1 MQKHRSV
8 QIRPS
13 NESAEPSSGTKASF
27 KNWMPA
33 DTPVDVTDAG
43 SVFIDNTG
51 PFVAGS
57 FQRFT
62 LTYVAGRY
70 GIDDSGC
77 IKICY
82 RFASDMG
89 RPQFTDPSAPNWV
102 GVTASNGAVLDVRFD
117 TKQNTRPWDR
127 TIYIK
132 VVAGFMK
139 EGDSIVVCFGTDPRG
154 PGIRMQTFV
163 DPEFCFRVLADPIA
177 TYTFVDVPGVSFMPI
192 ISGRARRWHAV
203 LPTCR
208 AVGDKITL
216 KIRADDIWGN
226 PTGDTGLNE
235 IELVGTAGLEGVPD
249 RIKLDGGLAVEVGG
263 LTAEKAGNVSV
274 DVIAN
279 GARLCRSNAL
289 VIKDKLAL
297 RPYWGDLH
305 AQSGETI
312 GSGSARAYF
321 EYARN
326 CAFLDAVGHQGN
338 DFQITGEFWTTLN
351 SLMREWNE
359 PGRFVTI
366 PGYEWS
372 GNTALGGDRNVF
384 YRTEEKPIRRSSH
397 ALVPDRSDIDT
408 DCWDAHALFAALEP
422 DYPDTI
428 VWAHCGGRYADIKYA
443 HHHALE
449 RSVEIHSSW
458 GTFEWLAADAFES
471 GYRVGIVGNSDG
483 HKGRPGSE
491 PPGAS
496 LFGALG
502 GLTCYWLKELS
513 RDEMFLAMQARH
525 HYGTTG
531 ARVHLF
537 TEVGF
542 DAPVTVWTDDPRIPD
557 ARHDKASI
565 AIMGDIVSDAP
576 SGVEFSFSVES
587 ESAILSLQIRRGME
601 ILETIRPNGELPL
614 GNRYHI
620 EWSGAEYRGRA
631 RQTVWDGSLKVSG
644 ASIVGFEAINF
655 FNPDRPLKRVSD
667 TELAWSS
674 ITTGNFAGVDLM
686 LSGPNASI
694 EITTPY
700 GTFQHDLALVPHEP
714 VVHRLGKLDR
724 ELRIARQP
732 DQYGVRAVNLTRAI
746 DLVVGDNPIWI
757 CTTFADGHQA
767 WSSPIYLLC
776 ST

>member
-1 MQKHRSV
+1 MQKHNSA
-8 QIRPS
+8 QSRPS
-13 NESAEPSSGTKASF
+13 TEPAEISSSDKPSF
-27 KNWMPA
+27 ENWMPEV
-33 DTPVDVTDAG
+33 TPVDVADAG

-51 PFVAGS
+51 PFAAGS

-77 IKICY
+77 IKVCY

-89 RPQFTDPSAPNWV
+89 RPQFTDPGAPNWV

-117 TKQNTRPWDR
+117 YKQNTRPWDR

-139 EGDSIVVCFGTDPRG
+139 EGDRIVVSFGTDPRG

-177 TYTFVDVPGVSFMPI
+177 TYTFVDVPGVPFMPI
-192 ISGRARRWHAV
+192 IPGRAHRWHAV

-208 AVGDKITL
+208 AIGDDVTL

-226 PTGDTGLNE
+226 PTGDTPFQE
-235 IELVGTAGLEGVPD
+235 IELAGSGGLEGIPA
-249 RIKLDGGLAVEVGG
+249 RIKLDGSLAVEVGG
-263 LTAEKAGNVSV
+263 LTVTKVGNISV
-274 DVIAN
+274 DVIAK
-279 GARLCRSNAL
+279 GERLCRSNTL
-289 VIKDKLAL
+289 VVKDRLEL

-312 GSGSARAYF
+312 GSGSAQAYF

-326 CAFLDAVGHQGN
+326 CAFLDAVSHQGN
-338 DFQITGEFWTTLN
+338 DFQITGEFWRVLN

-372 GNTALGGDRNVF
+372 GNTALGGDHNVF
-384 YRTEEKPIRRSSH
+384 YRTEDKPIRRSSH

-408 DCWDAHALFAALEP
+408 DCWDSRALFTALEP
-422 DYPDTI
+422 DYPDAI

-443 HHHALE
+443 HDHALE

-502 GLTCYWLKELS
+502 GLTCYWLRELT

-531 ARVHLF
+531 SRVHLYTGIDF
-537 TEVGF
+537 G
-542 DAPVTVWTDDPRIPD
+542 APVTIWTDDPRISD
-557 ARHDKASI
+557 ARHHQASN
-565 AIMGDIVSDAP
+565 AMMGDIVSDAP
-576 SGVEFSFSVES
+576 SRVEFSVNVES
-587 ESAILSLQIRRGME
+587 EAAILSLQIRRGTE
-601 ILETIRPNGELPL
+601 VLETIRPNGELPP
-614 GNRYHI
+614 GNRYRI

-644 ASIVGFEAINF
+644 ARIDGFEAINF
-655 FNPDRPLKRVSD
+655 FNPDRQLKRVSD

-674 ITTGNFAGVDLM
+674 ITTGNFAGVDLS
-686 LSGPNASI
+686 LSGPGGSI
-694 EITTPY
+694 EIKTPL
-700 GTFQHDLALVPHEP
+700 GTFQHDLGSVTHEP

-724 ELRIARQP
+724 ELRISRQP
-732 DQYGVRAVNLTRAI
+732 DQYSVRSLYLTRAI
-746 DLVVGDNPIWI
+746 DLVAGDNPIWI
-757 CTTFADGHQA
+757 CATFADGHQA
-767 WSSPIYLLC
+767 WSSPIYLLRNI
-776 ST
+776 